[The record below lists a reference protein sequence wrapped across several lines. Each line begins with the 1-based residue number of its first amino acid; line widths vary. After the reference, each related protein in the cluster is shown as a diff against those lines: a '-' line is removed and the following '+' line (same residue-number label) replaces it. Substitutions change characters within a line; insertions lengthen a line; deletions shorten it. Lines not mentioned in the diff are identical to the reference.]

1 MANAEEPRPDV
12 RSVQVVT
19 KMQSEPLM
27 EIQDESPLLSD
38 PLADLEDDYHH
49 AVLHLA
55 WDRHSLTKERTLLFA
70 FVELL
75 PAEIPPPIDDYDP
88 TSPRCSRRLAHDS
101 LHYVYVRH
109 AVATAQQALAW
120 YRACREGV
128 AVLPENDGR
137 VPRTEDTTAKRL
149 KVAMLGQEPVWPT
162 LISAFDNGDTIP
174 FAPQWIE
181 HPRIHHLLPLTDF
194 DRDALW
200 SEDEAEAARRWLAAG
215 LHFDLGEFPEYWC
228 SIHLVAPNPVYR
240 EMAMRLQSRLP
251 PNESVIVRFQPRM
264 GRSVE
269 GLDLTFR
276 EEDPWGL
283 TASRQTTLRSSL
295 SRMNFDRE
303 VNAVTTDVWDPR
315 RGFLQVGNE
324 AHAFISSIQFDL
336 NLGQRTIVQNGEQS
350 FEVTRFGKPER
361 STVGAEH
368 NVREAR
374 HRMLTGH
381 DLRKKRRVASTH
393 DQRWFRQQKGHARDV
408 LRSLLNEANSNV
420 LVIDPYFAA
429 EEFGGFVLAVGR
441 YDIPINVLTSAEVLK
456 EGTSKGSEIEKGDQ
470 LLKGLQELQRHDRMN
485 PFEIRVMA
493 REKPAVHDRFL
504 VIDSRI
510 WLLGS
515 SLNEFGSRGTMIL
528 ALPDPDAVRGDL
540 EKAWNESEG
549 LEAWVTRRRQNR
561 RSVDGE
567 RT

>member
-1 MANAEEPRPDV
+1 
-12 RSVQVVT
+12 
-19 KMQSEPLM
+19 M
-27 EIQDESPLLSD
+27 EIQDESPLLLD
-38 PLADLEDDYHH
+38 PLADLEDDYHR

-55 WDRHSLTKERTLLFA
+55 WDRHSTTKERTLLFA

-88 TSPRCSRRLAHDS
+88 RSPRCSCRLAHDS
-101 LHYVYVRH
+101 QHYVYVRH
-109 AVATAQQALAW
+109 AVTTGQRALAW
-120 YRACREGV
+120 YLACRKGT
-128 AVLPENDGR
+128 AVLPENDGTF
-137 VPRTEDTTAKRL
+137 PETEDTTAKRL
-149 KVAMLGQEPVWPT
+149 KVAMRGQEPVWPT
-162 LISAFDNGDTIP
+162 LISAFDNSDTIP

-181 HPRIHHLLPLTDF
+181 YPRIHHLLPLTDF

-200 SEDEAEAARRWLAAG
+200 SKDESETARRWLAAG
-215 LHFDLGEFPEYWC
+215 LHFDLGEFPEYWG
-228 SIHLVAPNPVYR
+228 SIHLVAPNPIYR
-240 EMAMRLQSRLP
+240 EMAMRRQPRVP

-283 TASRQTTLRSSL
+283 TASMQTTLRSPL

-324 AHAFISSIQFDL
+324 AHAFISSIQFNV
-336 NLGQRTIVQNGEQS
+336 NLVQRTIVQNGEQS
-350 FEVTRFGKPER
+350 FEVMRSGKPEM
-361 STVGAEH
+361 STVGTEH
-368 NVREAR
+368 KVREAR
-374 HRMLTGH
+374 LRMVLGH
-381 DLRKKRRVASTH
+381 DSRKKRRDASTY
-393 DQRWFRQQKGHARDV
+393 DQRWFRQQKEHARDV
-408 LRSLLNEANSNV
+408 LRSLLNEANSDV

-429 EEFGGFVLAVGR
+429 DEFDGFALAVGR
-441 YDIPINVLTSAEVLK
+441 YDIPIHILSSAEVLK
-456 EGTSKGSEIEKGDQ
+456 EATSKGSELEKGDQ
-470 LLKGLQELQRHDRMN
+470 LLARLQAWQRHARMN
-485 PFEIRVMA
+485 PLEICVMA
-493 REKPAVHDRFL
+493 GERPAVHDRFL
-504 VIDSRI
+504 VIDRRI

-540 EKAWNESEG
+540 VKAWNESEL
-549 LEAWVTRRRQNR
+549 LETWVLRRRQSR